1 MAEAVQE
8 CATHQP
14 TGGSGVPNLQQVTT
28 IPYCINYNCTIE
40 NYGIGQLLDIV
51 YTTDSFLVVIPKGNQ
66 TSMVITKHGDDLS
79 FYCVSVLNSV
89 LLPLIVSSVI
99 LLTAQLLMISYII
112 IVHMLIKELRTS
124 FGVLLMFYNG
134 GIVFQCVTTYLLTL
148 STFVVPTNSQPICY
162 SILFAVMQGTMII
175 EELGVFILAH
185 VAVVMYYSHNLR
197 TDIPVKKLFKCY
209 ITYVLAMHALFSS
222 FIFGYDAA
230 TGEYSYVIWGNG
242 YYNTLFSMYDTQ
254 TIALISANVNK
265 MLQVIFFTIFLVY

>member
-51 YTTDSFLVVIPKGNQ
+51 YTTDSFLVVIRKGNQ

-79 FYCVSVLNSV
+79 FYCVSALNSV

-124 FGVLLMFYNG
+124 FGVLSTHVLQWWYSVPMCY
-134 GIVFQCVTTYLLTL
+134 CL
-148 STFVVPTNSQPICY
+148 SFDTF
-162 SILFAVMQGTMII
+162 
-175 EELGVFILAH
+175 
-185 VAVVMYYSHNLR
+185 NLR
-197 TDIPVKKLFKCY
+197 GSHQFPADMLLHIVCCY
-209 ITYVLAMHALFSS
+209 A
-222 FIFGYDAA
+222 
-230 TGEYSYVIWGNG
+230 GN
-242 YYNTLFSMYDTQ
+242 NDH
-254 TIALISANVNK
+254 
-265 MLQVIFFTIFLVY
+265 